1 MTTKTMV
8 VLAISKK
15 PGGRCLAG
23 KELIWKGA
31 GWEIG
36 SWLRP
41 VTTESSGAVPESQM
55 AFAMGRLPR
64 LLEIIEIP
72 LTKPAPMR
80 DQPENWL
87 ITMPIQAISWKSR
100 GFFAWQEVQR
110 LVDKPDGL
118 WNDHKDARRVKA
130 GYVPTM
136 KQPASLYLIE
146 PDRIQSIKV
155 WSTPSQFEPTGVRR
169 RRRAVLVYA
178 GATHELAIDD
188 TDFEN
193 KYYPIFP
200 ELNAPPVCPT
210 LRNPRETLV
219 CVSLALEHSDHF
231 HYKIAAAFL
240 EPPQ

>member
-1 MTTKTMV
+1 MITKMMV

-23 KELIWKGA
+23 KEVFWRGA
-31 GWEIG
+31 AWEIG
-36 SWLRP
+36 PWIRP

-72 LTKPAPMR
+72 LEKPVPMR

-87 ITMPIQAISWKSR
+87 ITMPMQAISWKSR
-100 GFFAWQEVQR
+100 GFFAWHEVQR
-110 LVDKPDGL
+110 LLDKPDGL
-118 WNDHKDARRVKA
+118 WNDHSDARRVKS
-130 GYVPTM
+130 GYIPKM
-136 KQPASLYLIE
+136 RQPASLYLIKPE
-146 PDRIQSIKV
+146 RIQSIKI
-155 WSTPSQFEPTGVRR
+155 WAAPSQFEPTGVRR

-178 GATHELAIDD
+178 GVTHELAIDD

-200 ELNAPPVCPT
+200 ELNAPPFCPK
-210 LRNPRETLV
+210 LRNPQETLI
-219 CVSLALEHSDHF
+219 CVSLALEHLDHF